1 VAAGLT
7 RRAITVGWLTLA
19 ALAMLTAGCGIGAS
33 GATGPSLP
41 VESVGPSIGTTAA
54 VAEARAAI
62 VAALAGKSLQLDDP
76 KVPFR
81 PPESL
86 AFAAA
91 PRGVYQVLLPNDPNH
106 GFISVYE
113 FPDASSA
120 AAAGQDQA
128 AYVGSGPGR
137 VLFPIDT
144 RFVIRQLGTTIV
156 FYTWSP
162 GSSSDPRA
170 ADIQPALE
178 TLGTG
183 IVVPR

>member
-1 VAAGLT
+1 VAARLT
-7 RRAITVGWLTLA
+7 RRAITIGSLTLA
-19 ALAMLTAGCGIGAS
+19 TLAMVSAGCGIGAS
-33 GATGPSLP
+33 GATTPLLP

-54 VAEARAAI
+54 VAETRAAI
-62 VAALAGKSLQLDDP
+62 VTVLAGKSLQLDDP

-91 PRGVYQVLLPNDPNH
+91 PRGVYQVLLPDDPNH

-120 AAAGQDQA
+120 AAAGQEQA

-137 VLFPIDT
+137 VLFPLDT

-156 FYTWSP
+156 FYAWSP
-162 GSSSDPRA
+162 GSSGDPRA

-183 IVVPR
+183 IAVPR

>member
-1 VAAGLT
+1 
-7 RRAITVGWLTLA
+7 
-19 ALAMLTAGCGIGAS
+19 MLTAGCGIGAS

-62 VAALAGKSLQLDDP
+62 VAALAGESLQLDDP

-91 PRGVYQVLLPNDPNH
+91 PRGVYQVLLPDDPNH

-113 FPDASSA
+113 FPDAASA
-120 AAAGQDQA
+120 AAAGQEQA

-144 RFVIRQLGTTIV
+144 RFVVRQLGTTIV

-183 IVVPR
+183 IAVPR